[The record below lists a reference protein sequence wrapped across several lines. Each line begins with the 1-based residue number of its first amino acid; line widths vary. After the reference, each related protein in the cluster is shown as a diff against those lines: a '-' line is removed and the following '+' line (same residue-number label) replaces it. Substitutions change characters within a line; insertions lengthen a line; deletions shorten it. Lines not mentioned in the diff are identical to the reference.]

1 LVFVQKLKLLLYFSV
16 RIIHILPMSKIC
28 LAALALFFLTG
39 CSHKYASN
47 VLDLNFYQ
55 WNLWHD
61 VEAALE
67 DEAPSCG
74 WEELDR
80 GNGKLVRIPS
90 LIKDQYPAE
99 KGMGIYWY
107 HCRYS
112 LPENWEDRE
121 IALRFEGVSPI
132 LEVYLNG
139 NPIGSNLGNAV
150 DFEIDVTDV
159 IYYTRDNHL
168 ALRVIIMDENQWD
181 GAGIAG
187 TVLVKSVPTEPE
199 KAP

>member
-1 LVFVQKLKLLLYFSV
+1 MKK
-16 RIIHILPMSKIC
+16 ILPMFKIC
-28 LAALALFFLTG
+28 LAAMALLCLAG
-39 CSHKYASN
+39 CSHKFDSN
-47 VLDLNFYQ
+47 VLDLNFYH

-61 VEAALE
+61 REASLE

-74 WEELDR
+74 WEELHR
-80 GNGKLVRIPS
+80 GNGKLVRIPA
-90 LIKDQYPAE
+90 LIRDQYPGEQGA
-99 KGMGIYWY
+99 GIYWY
-107 HCRYS
+107 HCRFT

-121 IALRFEGVSPI
+121 IAFRFEGIGPI

-139 NPIGSNLGNAV
+139 DPIGSNLANAV
-150 DFEIDVTDV
+150 DFELDVSDV

-168 ALRVIIMDENQWD
+168 ALRVIALDETQLD
-181 GAGIAG
+181 SAGIAG